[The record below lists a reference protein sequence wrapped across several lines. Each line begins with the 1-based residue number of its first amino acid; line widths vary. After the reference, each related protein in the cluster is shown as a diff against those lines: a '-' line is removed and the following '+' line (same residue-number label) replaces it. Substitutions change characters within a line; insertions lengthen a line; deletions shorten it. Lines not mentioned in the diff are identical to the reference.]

1 MGAPG
6 SPDGAPAP
14 RPPGPRAR
22 PPVRKRR
29 TKWERRLSS
38 PKIPWVAGGLV
49 LVGLIWALA
58 WRHRAAG
65 RPDYAV
71 SQIATAIQHGD
82 GTKLAYYADMSAFTD
97 QIVNETVDWL
107 AARRGLD
114 EAVAGAGS
122 EQRGTRSARLQ
133 DAKETLSDR
142 LGRATSA
149 GLETP
154 GQEKQAAGSRV
165 IDAFIGQAPLSTIM
179 DGDHLDVRSVDRPVI
194 DGTTA
199 RIPVTLRYRELV
211 VDLKIGL
218 VLQRNG
224 QQWRLVG
231 ISGLSNAL
239 STIDN
244 AQFERVA
251 LANRPRQG
259 DLERLVGIGAP
270 QVQRVKPRRA
280 RPLYRLEV
288 AVTNQAPD
296 SITEITLLL
305 AARGSDDDHATS
317 LSVEHAIPPGTTSAE
332 TWEFDEAATRGTRL
346 AALLSHPDRLTLRTR
361 SIVLDTAGQADT
373 VRLIR
378 SYREIVK
385 EGD

>member
-1 MGAPG
+1 M
-6 SPDGAPAP
+6 
-14 RPPGPRAR
+14 
-22 PPVRKRR
+22 
-29 TKWERRLSS
+29 
-38 PKIPWVAGGLV
+38 
-49 LVGLIWALA
+49 LVGLSWALA

-65 RPDYAV
+65 RPEYALA
-71 SQIATAIQHGD
+71 QIATAIQHGD

-114 EAVAGAGS
+114 EAVAGGGS

-149 GLETP
+149 ALELP
-154 GQEKQAAGSRV
+154 DQEKQAVGSRM
-165 IDAFIGQAPLSTIM
+165 IDAFIGQAPLATIM
-179 DGDHLDVRSVDRPVI
+179 DGDHLDVRSVDRPLI

-211 VDLKIGL
+211 VDVKVAL

-239 STIDN
+239 SAVDN

-270 QVQRVKPRRA
+270 QVEHVKPRRA
-280 RPLYRLEV
+280 RPLYRLQV
-288 AVTNQAPD
+288 TVTNQAPD
-296 SITEITLLL
+296 SITGITLLL

-317 LSVEHAIPPGTTSAE
+317 LSVEHAIPSGH
-332 TWEFDEAATRGTRL
+332 DLG
-346 AALLSHPDRLTLRTR
+346 
-361 SIVLDTAGQADT
+361 
-373 VRLIR
+373 
-378 SYREIVK
+378 
-385 EGD
+385 